1 MDCVTTRLQME
12 IGMYFLSLGY
22 QGGVVPT
29 PYGFLH
35 ITLVAYEIQFLRL
48 SSLLGVHLDTFGD
61 NTFDDGPLRSKVIHV
76 PKIPTVPKRV
86 DTTPFGLSTV
96 FI

>member
-1 MDCVTTRLQME
+1 ME

-48 SSLLGVHLDTFGD
+48 S
-61 NTFDDGPLRSKVIHV
+61 
-76 PKIPTVPKRV
+76 
-86 DTTPFGLSTV
+86 
-96 FI
+96 